1 MSWYWFISMFHSL
14 KIRLLHLSHLDKKNF
29 TSFKFFVWRAPKM
42 HLHKRLL
49 HYRTA
54 WKCSEIGE
62 IFETEIFK
70 TKSNIIFKQDLPFYW
85 LALWWQTLKDFC
97 RLGWI
102 AVIFFNCSLISDRN
116 IWNMAS
122 NRGKLDERLVWRCRD
137 PIMGMVRL
145 CCQRW
150 WDNHGETE
158 QRLEGRVPVGDYPY
172 CLPPLSRAR
181 YPHTSSRRHIF
192 S

>member
-1 MSWYWFISMFHSL
+1 MSWSL
-14 KIRLLHLSHLDKKNF
+14 GTLCPRQKKTLLVLRVFCL
-29 TSFKFFVWRAPKM
+29 TSAENAFAEETSSLQDCLEMLCIW
-42 HLHKRLL
+42 
-49 HYRTA
+49 
-54 WKCSEIGE
+54 GD
-62 IFETEIFK
+62 FETEIFK
-70 TKSNIIFKQDLPFYW
+70 TKSNILSMQDLSFYW
-85 LALWWQTLKDFC
+85 LALWWHTLKDFY
-97 RLGWI
+97 RLCWL
-102 AVIFFNCSLISDRN
+102 AVDFFICSQISDRN
-116 IWNMAS
+116 IWNMAL
-122 NRGKLDERLVWRCRD
+122 NQGKLDERLVWRCRD

-172 CLPPLSRAR
+172 CLPPLSRVR